1 MANDLL
7 KPTILLV
14 DDEQDALD
22 AISMLL
28 EDEFRVLPA
37 HNAEEALRF
46 LDEEFVAAII
56 ADQRMPGMS
65 GVDLLIEVRKQYP
78 QVARVLLTAY
88 ADCAVL
94 TKACNEAQI
103 HRYIAKPMEPNSIAA
118 LITGVIEEYGPPI
131 SPRRMTNFEEL
142 SPAVPLLVQYEEDE
156 NTSEIAYPELHEDIT
171 LDEFVHEAGNGYM
184 RWVLFSSLGLLA
196 SVALLGWG
204 LIMLAQ
210 HFLD

>member
-1 MANDLL
+1 
-7 KPTILLV
+7 
-14 DDEQDALD
+14 
-22 AISMLL
+22 
-28 EDEFRVLPA
+28 
-37 HNAEEALRF
+37 
-46 LDEEFVAAII
+46 
-56 ADQRMPGMS
+56 
-65 GVDLLIEVRKQYP
+65 
-78 QVARVLLTAY
+78 
-88 ADCAVL
+88 
-94 TKACNEAQI
+94 
-103 HRYIAKPMEPNSIAA
+103 
-118 LITGVIEEYGPPI
+118 
-131 SPRRMTNFEEL
+131 MTNFEEL